1 MTIAYFQASTRL
13 TFGPGA
19 LAEIGGIAQAAGLHK
34 VLIVTDPGLMRTGI
48 PDRVAAVLTQAGVDS
63 ATFDAVEAN
72 PSIETVERALEV
84 YRDQGCDG
92 LVAVG
97 GGSPMDAAK
106 AVGVLASNP
115 GKLLDYVG
123 LGKVAHP
130 LPILIAIP
138 TTTGTGS
145 EVTQFTVITDHAQ
158 RRKVVI
164 GGPQVAPSHALLDP
178 ELVANLPAGLV
189 GATAMDAL
197 THAVESVISTFAS
210 PFTDG
215 LALQAIRLIA
225 DNLPDPAAPAARANL
240 LYASTMA
247 GMAFSYARTGLVHG
261 MAHPLSAYYDVP
273 HGLANAILL
282 PHVLGYNAPACEPAL
297 ARVAEALGQP
307 ADSMAAIAAIQQL
320 GRAAGIPP
328 NLSSVGVTEEFIPQM
343 SNDAY
348 QSGNAQLVNPRKP
361 TLADVEMLYRQAL

>member
-1 MTIAYFQASTRL
+1 MTNAYFQASTRL

-19 LAEIGGIAQAAGLHK
+19 LAEIGGIAQAAGLRK
-34 VLIVTDPGLMRTGI
+34 ALIVTDAGLTRTGI
-48 PDRVAAVLTQAGVDS
+48 PGRVAAALTQAGVDS
-63 ATFDAVEAN
+63 AIFDAVEAN
-72 PSIETVERALEV
+72 PSIETVERAV
-84 YRDQGCDG
+84 QIYRDQGCDG

-123 LGKVAHP
+123 LGKVARP

-215 LALQAIRLIA
+215 LALQAIRMIA
-225 DNLPDPAAPAARANL
+225 DNLPEPAATGGARQPALRQHHGRDGVFVCAHGIGARHGPPVERLLRRAARAGERHPAAARAWL
-240 LYASTMA
+240 QRA
-247 GMAFSYARTGLVHG
+247 GL
-261 MAHPLSAYYDVP
+261 
-273 HGLANAILL
+273 
-282 PHVLGYNAPACEPAL
+282 
-297 ARVAEALGQP
+297 
-307 ADSMAAIAAIQQL
+307 
-320 GRAAGIPP
+320 
-328 NLSSVGVTEEFIPQM
+328 
-343 SNDAY
+343 
-348 QSGNAQLVNPRKP
+348 
-361 TLADVEMLYRQAL
+361 